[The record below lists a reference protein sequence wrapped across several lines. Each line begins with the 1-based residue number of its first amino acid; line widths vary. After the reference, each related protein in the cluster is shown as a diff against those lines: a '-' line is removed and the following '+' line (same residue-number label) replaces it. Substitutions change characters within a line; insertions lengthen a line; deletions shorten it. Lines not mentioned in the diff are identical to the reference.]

1 MCKILTYG
9 GVLSHGGAPN
19 HHKLTWSD
27 LDDLGLPHDLEN
39 PYVDNVVMPTIN
51 LPFRV
56 FLLHVLPPLH
66 GSIGDGLLLT
76 PI

>member
-1 MCKILTYG
+1 MKYG

-39 PYVDNVVMPTIN
+39 PYVDNVVMPAIN

-56 FLLHVLPPLH
+56 FFTCFA
-66 GSIGDGLLLT
+66 T
-76 PI
+76 PSW